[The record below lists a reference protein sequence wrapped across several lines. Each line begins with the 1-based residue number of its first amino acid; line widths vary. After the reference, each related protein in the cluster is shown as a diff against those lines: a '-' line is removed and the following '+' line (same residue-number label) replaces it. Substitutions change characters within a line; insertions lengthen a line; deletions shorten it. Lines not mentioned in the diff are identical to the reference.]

1 MAYQVENVLSVQAE
15 LGECPLWSVEQQ
27 VLWFVDIIAPALHR
41 FNPSSGE
48 HQVWPVAEDIGCIGL
63 CKDGG
68 LIAVL
73 RSGICF
79 LNYRGEITRQI
90 ASNPGDA
97 PHSRFNDGRVDPFGR
112 FWCGSLWEPQ
122 DRNGAKLYRV
132 DNQLKL
138 TEQADDIMVSNG
150 LAFTPDRLWMYQSDT
165 PHGVLYRYP
174 LDAVTGEIGQREVFR
189 RFDAQ
194 HGGSPDGAAMDSE
207 GYYWAAMF
215 DGGRVVRI
223 DTRSGDIVDEIRL
236 PVRWPTMVAFGGS
249 DLKTLY
255 ITTSR
260 EDRSAEELAQY
271 PQSGDLFAVR
281 VAVAGL
287 PEPLFHQH

>member
-41 FNPSSGE
+41 FDPSSGE

-63 CKDGG
+63 CEDGG
-68 LIAVL
+68 LIAAL

-79 LNYRGEITRQI
+79 LNNRGEITRRI

-97 PHSRFNDGRVDPFGR
+97 PRSRFNDGRIDPFGR
-112 FWCGSLWEPQ
+112 FWCGTLWEPQ

-138 TEQADDIMVSNG
+138 TEQAADIMISNG
-150 LAFTPDRLWMYQSDT
+150 LAFSPDRQWMYQSDT
-165 PHGVLYRYP
+165 PNAVLYRYP
-174 LDAVTGEIGQREVFR
+174 MDADSGEIGQREVVRHFI
-189 RFDAQ
+189 Q
-194 HGGSPDGAAMDSE
+194 QQGGSPDGAAVDSE

-215 DGGRVVRI
+215 DGGRIIRL
-223 DTRSGDIVDEIRL
+223 DPHSGDIVDEIPL
-236 PVRWPTMVAFGGS
+236 PVRWPTMVAFGGP

-260 EDRSAEELAQY
+260 EDRSEEELAQY

-281 VAVAGL
+281 VAVAGR
-287 PEPLFHQH
+287 PEPLFHQQ